1 MTTLRAGL
9 IGLGAMGR
17 HHARVLQQLD
27 GVELVGVYDPADDP
41 AGHVDR
47 SLLVPSLDDLVG
59 LDLDYCVVAAPT
71 EAHVDLA
78 GELARRG
85 VAILVEKPIADT
97 YASGLELLNIVK
109 EAGVVA
115 GVGHIERFN
124 IAAIEM
130 RDRIAAGELG
140 EAYQIATRRQG
151 PYPERIRDVGVVL
164 DLATHDLHLAS
175 WIGAS
180 GHEVVSAQSTH
191 RSGRTHEDA
200 VVINGRLGNGIIVS
214 HIVNWLTPF
223 KERTVM
229 AVGDRGALVADT
241 LTEDLTF
248 IENPLHPTD
257 WDTLG
262 HFRGVAE
269 GNRIRYALPKREP
282 LMVEHE
288 DFRDA
293 VKTGGPAGVPL
304 EEGLQVVRVAE
315 AVLASAREGGASRRL
330 GSM

>member
-1 MTTLRAGL
+1 MNKLRAGL
-9 IGLGAMGR
+9 VGLGAMGR
-17 HHARVLQQLD
+17 HHRRVLRHLD
-27 GVELVGVYDPADDP
+27 GVELVGVFDPAEDP
-41 AGHVDR
+41 EGHADGIPVVAN
-47 SLLVPSLDDLVG
+47 LQDLVDLG
-59 LDLDYCVVAAPT
+59 LDYCVVAAPT
-71 EAHVDLA
+71 ETHVDVASELA
-78 GELARRG
+78 GRG
-85 VAILVEKPIADT
+85 VAILVEKPVADD
-97 YASGLELLNIVK
+97 YARGKQLLERVR
-109 EAGVVA
+109 EAGVVS

-130 RDRIAAGELG
+130 RERIENGELG
-140 EAYQIATRRQG
+140 DVYQIATRRQG
-151 PYPERIRDVGVVL
+151 PYPVRIRDTGVVF

-180 GHEVVSAQSTH
+180 EYETVSAQTTH

-200 VVINGRLGNGIIVS
+200 VVINGRLENGIIVS

-229 AVGDRGALVADT
+229 AIGNRGAFVADT

-282 LMVEHE
+282 LVVEHE

-293 VKTGGPAGVPL
+293 VRTGGPAGVPL
-304 EEGLQVVRVAE
+304 EEGLKVVRVAE
-315 AVLASAREGGASRRL
+315 AVLASAHDGGASKTFAP
-330 GSM
+330 M